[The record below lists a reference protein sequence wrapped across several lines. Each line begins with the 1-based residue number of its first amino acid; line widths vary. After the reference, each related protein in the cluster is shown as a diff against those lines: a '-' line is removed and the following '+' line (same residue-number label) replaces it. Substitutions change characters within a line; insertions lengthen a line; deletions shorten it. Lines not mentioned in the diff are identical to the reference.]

1 MQSSF
6 FFFFF
11 NIITVII
18 SCTNGGAQPN
28 TFSKSLSPDSLILRK
43 EKLSH
48 LHFYFHDT
56 VSGKNPTA
64 ILVARPLFGNYTLGG
79 FGGINIIDDPLTIG
93 PESSSKLVGKAQGM
107 YASASQSDIGL
118 MMLMNF
124 AFLEG
129 KFSGSTLS
137 ILGKNAVLLEVREM
151 PIVGGSG
158 IFRFARGYAQ
168 ARTHTIDLKT
178 GDAVVEYNVYVLHY

>member
-1 MQSSF
+1 MQSS

-64 ILVARPLFGNYTLGG
+64 ILVARPLSGNYTLGG